1 MLKLV
6 FEKKF
11 KKDYKRVSRQGKPM
25 DLLDDIMKLIA
36 KGEKLPDKKQDHPLS
51 GNWKGARECH
61 IAPNWLLI
69 YYLKED
75 RVFFSRTGSHSK
87 LLEKVK

>member
-11 KKDYKRVSRQGKPM
+11 KKDYKRVSKQGKPM

-36 KGEKLPDKKQDHPLS
+36 KGEKLPKKKQDHPLS

-61 IAPNWLLI
+61 IAPDWLLI
-69 YYLKED
+69 YYLAED
-75 RVFFSRTGSHSK
+75 KVFFSRTGSHSE
-87 LLEKVK
+87 LLEKG